1 MAENNRAY
9 AAAHFALELDGKD
22 GVGLFR
28 SIEGGGVRAD
38 VMTYQNGANYDR
50 WRQLGKPKFEDIKIQ
65 VGMAMSKPF
74 YDWIEKFFEGNAER
88 KTGAVVA
95 ADFYYKERARR
106 EFTNAMISE
115 ITFPKLDASDK
126 NAAYMTV
133 GISVEEM
140 VFKKGTNEKL
150 AQAAGFEH
158 QKLWAACNFSLR
170 LDGFES
176 STKRCSKIDTFSVKQ
191 KVIEHHV
198 GGRRAPIKVPSP
210 IDWPTISF
218 YVPEADI
225 APLQKHHKQRVI
237 KGEVPGRLSGEI
249 EAFDNERRSL
259 LSLAFS
265 GADILAI
272 TPDKSD
278 ATTEEIKTCKV
289 EIYTESMKFTYK
301 NVSAHTAS

>member
-50 WRQLGKPKFEDIKIQ
+50 WRQLGKPKFEDLKIQ

-210 IDWPTISF
+210 IDWPTIAF

-289 EIYTESMKFTYK
+289 EIYTENMKFTYK